1 MAMRL
6 NPYLN
11 FRDSSRAAM
20 EFYRDVFGGE
30 LTISTFGEF
39 GMPDSPV
46 ADNVMHAM
54 LVPPAGFALM
64 ASDAPPEMSI
74 SENSTSISLSG
85 DDAEALRGYWD
96 ALADGAQIVMPLER
110 QMWGDDYG
118 MLIDKFGTPWMVNIA
133 GSGADAGAGAGAGD
147 PA

>member
-1 MAMRL
+1 MTGL
-6 NPYLN
+6 TPYLH
-11 FRDSSRAAM
+11 FGGAARGAL

-39 GMPDSPV
+39 GMPDTPF

-54 LVPPAGFALM
+54 LVTPAGFALM

-118 MLIDKFGTPWMVNIA
+118 QFRDKFGVVWHVNRQ
-133 GSGADAGAGAGAGD
+133 GD
-147 PA
+147 PAA

>member
-1 MAMRL
+1 MGMRL

-11 FRDSSRAAM
+11 FRDTSRAAM

-39 GMPDSPV
+39 GMADSPI

-54 LVPPAGFALM
+54 LVTPAGFALM

-74 SENSTSISLSG
+74 SENSTSLSLSG
-85 DDAEALRGYWD
+85 DDADALRGYWD
-96 ALADGAQIVMPLER
+96 ALAEGGQIVMPLER

-118 MLIDKFGTPWMVNIA
+118 QFRDRFGVVWHVNRQ
-133 GSGADAGAGAGAGD
+133 GD
-147 PA
+147 PAA

>member
-54 LVPPAGFALM
+54 LVTPAGFALM

-74 SENSTSISLSG
+74 SENSTSLSLSG
-85 DDAEALRGYWD
+85 DDEAALRGYWD
-96 ALADGAQIVMPLER
+96 RLADGGQVMMPLEK
-110 QMWGDDYG
+110 QMWGDLYG
-118 MLIDKFGTPWMVNIA
+118 MVADRYGIEWHVNIA
-133 GSGADAGAGAGAGD
+133 QG
-147 PA
+147 